1 MSTATVENPRFAST
15 TAKPKVGLS
24 QRGRAGL
31 EVLGAMQAFTSSALR
46 PKAKS
51 NFYADPQGRALGETW
66 ADSPSPRDLRRRVS
80 EASALAE
87 RDPIYRM
94 ERFVQ
99 RYVAEENFARGIPAV
114 EERRAQL
121 DAVKPP
127 LPTGPARGTLALDP
141 DLKPPKYYA
150 GTEWHLE
157 PGGWDGYDLYGP
169 MFGLG
174 VLPYVFSKGGFA
186 AVPAGSDSLKQ
197 RMDTLRQLPKA
208 SYERV
213 FEPGCS
219 GFGMLAM
226 FHKLHPE
233 AELHGCDLSE
243 QMLMSGHRVA
253 EQMGIEVHLT
263 QADAT
268 KTGEPDNA
276 YDAVIV
282 YALNHEL
289 PPKANVALFQEM
301 FRILKPGGDIL
312 IGDPPP
318 FRAVDPFHAAI
329 LAWEDDNRNEPFFSA
344 ACLADWGQVLSDIG
358 FVDVKAYALGED
370 SYPWVTLGVKPA
382 AGG

>member
-1 MSTATVENPRFAST
+1 MAIETAQNPRFAST
-15 TAKPKVGLS
+15 TAKPAVGLN

-31 EVLGAMQAFTSSALR
+31 QVLGAMQAFTSSAFR
-46 PKAKS
+46 PKAKA
-51 NFYADPQGRALGETW
+51 NFYANPEGRALSDAW
-66 ADSPSPRDLRRRVS
+66 ADSQTPRDVRRRVS
-80 EASALAE
+80 EAVALAD

-99 RYVAEENFARGIPAV
+99 RYVAEENFTRGIPAI

-121 DAVKPP
+121 EAIKPP
-127 LPTGPARGTLALDP
+127 PTKPAGGTLKLDP
-141 DLKPPKYYA
+141 ILKPPKYYA

-186 AVPAGSDSLKQ
+186 AVPVGADALQQ

-208 SYERV
+208 HYQRV

-219 GFGMLAM
+219 GFGMLAL

-233 AELHGCDLSE
+233 AELHGCDLST
-243 QMLMSGHRVA
+243 QMLESGHRVA
-253 EQMGIEVHLT
+253 EQMGLEVHLS

-268 KTGEPDNA
+268 NTGEPDGA
-276 YDAVIV
+276 YDAVII

-289 PPKANVALFQEM
+289 PPKANLALFEEM

-344 ACLADWGQVLSDIG
+344 ACLADWEQVLSDVG
-358 FVDVKAYALGED
+358 FVDVKAYALGEN
-370 SYPWVTLGVKPA
+370 SYPWVTLGAKPTA
-382 AGG
+382 AR

>member
-1 MSTATVENPRFAST
+1 
-15 TAKPKVGLS
+15 
-24 QRGRAGL
+24 
-31 EVLGAMQAFTSSALR
+31 MQAFTSSTFRA
-46 PKAKS
+46 KAKA
-51 NFYADPQGRALGETW
+51 NFYANPEGRALGETW
-66 ADSPSPRDLRRRVS
+66 AQSQSPRDVRERLLK
-80 EASALAE
+80 ASAE
-87 RDPIYRM
+87 VDRDPVHRL

-99 RYVAEENFARGIPAV
+99 RFVAEENFNRGIPAI

-121 DAVKPP
+121 DAAKGPP
-127 LPTGPARGTLALDP
+127 PPPAGGTLKLNP
-141 DLKPPKYYA
+141 NLTPPKYYA
-150 GTEWHLE
+150 ATEWHLE

-186 AVPAGSDSLKQ
+186 AVGVGADSLKQ
-197 RMDTLRQLPKA
+197 RTDTLRQLPKA
-208 SYERV
+208 SYRRV

-219 GFGMLAM
+219 GFGMLSL

-233 AELHGCDLSE
+233 AELHGCDLSA
-243 QMLMSGHRVA
+243 QMLQSGHRVA
-253 EQMGIEVHLT
+253 EQMGIELHLT

-268 KTGEPDNA
+268 QTGEPDGA
-276 YDAVIV
+276 YDAVII

-289 PPKANVALFQEM
+289 PPKVNVALFKEM

-344 ACLADWGQVLSDIG
+344 ACLADWGQVLSEIG
-358 FVDVKAYALGED
+358 FIDVKAYALGED
-370 SYPWVTLGVKPA
+370 GYPWVTLGAKPQ
-382 AGG
+382 AG

>member
-1 MSTATVENPRFAST
+1 MTTATAQNPRFAEPAGG
-15 TAKPKVGLS
+15 TALGLT

-31 EVLGAMQAFTSSALR
+31 EVLGAMQAFTSSAFR
-46 PKAKS
+46 TKAKA

-66 ADSPSPRDLRRRVS
+66 AQFQSPKDVRRRVS
-80 EASALAE
+80 EAAALAH

-99 RYVAEENFARGIPAV
+99 RYVAEENFARGIPAI

-121 DAVKPP
+121 EAAKSPAPP
-127 LPTGPARGTLALDP
+127 KAAGGTLKLDP
-141 DLKPPKYYA
+141 NLTPPKYYA

-157 PGGWDGYDLYGP
+157 PGGWEGYDLYGP

-186 AVPAGSDSLKQ
+186 AVQVGADSLKQ
-197 RMDTLRQLPKA
+197 RTDTLRQLPKA
-208 SYERV
+208 RYQRV

-219 GFGMLAM
+219 GFGMLAL
-226 FHKLHPE
+226 FHRLHPE
-233 AELHGCDLSE
+233 AELHGCDLSG
-243 QMLMSGHRVA
+243 QMLKSGHRVA
-253 EQMGIEVHLT
+253 EQMGIELHLT

-268 KTGEPDNA
+268 ATGEPDDA
-276 YDAVIV
+276 YDAVII

-289 PPKANVALFQEM
+289 PPKANVALFNEM

-318 FRAVDPFHAAI
+318 FRAVDPFHAAL

-344 ACLADWGQVLSDIG
+344 ACLADWGQVLSEVG
-358 FVDVKAYALGED
+358 FVDVKAFALGED
-370 SYPWVTLGVKPA
+370 GYPWVTLGAKPSA
-382 AGG
+382 S

>member
-1 MSTATVENPRFAST
+1 MATAAAQNPRFAPT
-15 TAKPKVGLS
+15 TEKPVVGLS

-31 EVLGAMQAFTSSALR
+31 EVLGAMQAFTSSAFR
-46 PKAKS
+46 TKAKA
-51 NFYADPQGRALGETW
+51 NFYADPQGRALSDVWT
-66 ADSPSPRDLRRRVS
+66 DSRAPGDMRRRV
-80 EASALAE
+80 AQATALAN

-99 RYVAEENFARGIPAV
+99 RYVAEENFVRGIPAV

-121 DAVKPP
+121 DAIKPP
-127 LPTGPARGTLALDP
+127 PPTKPGGGTLKLNP
-141 DLKPPKYYA
+141 DLTPPKYYS

-157 PGGWDGYDLYGP
+157 PGGWEGYDLYGP

-186 AVPAGSDSLKQ
+186 AVPVGSDSLKQ

-208 SYERV
+208 DYQRV

-219 GFGMLAM
+219 GFGMLAL
-226 FHKLHPE
+226 FHKLYPQ
-233 AELHGCDLSE
+233 AELHGCDLSA
-243 QMLMSGHRVA
+243 QMLESGHRVA
-253 EQMGIEVHLT
+253 EQMGLEVHLT

-268 KTGEPDNA
+268 ETGEPDSA
-276 YDAVIV
+276 YDAVII

-289 PPKANVALFQEM
+289 PPKANIALFKEM

-344 ACLADWGQVLSDIG
+344 AGLADWEQVLGDVG
-358 FVDVKAYALGED
+358 FVDVKAYALGEGC
-370 SYPWVTLGVKPA
+370 YPWVTLGAKPA
-382 AGG
+382 IAS